1 MRFTPPHGTRA
12 PSRPSAS
19 FLLADTRNSLV
30 VCLHCSLPLV
40 GEGGRL
46 FHTIALMA
54 MARGMAGRKDK
65 PLVAIEFAEER
76 VRHEVAA

>member
-1 MRFTPPHGTRA
+1 MQDRHFEAQGEQEGLCHAAGT
-12 PSRPSAS
+12 
-19 FLLADTRNSLV
+19 LGRNAGRV
-30 VCLHCSLPLV
+30 FACTLPLV

-46 FHTIALMA
+46 FHAVALMA